1 MQEGL
6 RKAVCE
12 HDLKKR
18 RYKGVKKAVSKGF
31 YEIEREKKKA
41 EEQDRK
47 AVYEENL
54 RKRRFRASKKAASEE
69 NLRIRRLKNKTEK
82 LFMMK
87 RIRGREGVELQ
98 RKLHL
103 KKIYGEE
110 G

>member
-1 MQEGL
+1 M

-47 AVYEENL
+47 AVYEENSW
-54 RKRRFRASKKAASEE
+54 KRRCRTANKAASDE
-69 NLRIRRLKNKTEK
+69 NVRRRRLKKKTKK
-82 LFMMK
+82 LS
-87 RIRGREGVELQ
+87 
-98 RKLHL
+98 
-103 KKIYGEE
+103 EE
-110 G
+110 NFK

>member
-1 MQEGL
+1 M

-12 HDLKKR
+12 PDLKKR

-69 NLRIRRLKNKTEK
+69 ILRRRRLKNKTEK
-82 LFMMK
+82 VFMK
-87 RIRGREGVELQ
+87 GIRGKEGSELQ
-98 RKLHL
+98 RRLPL
-103 KKIYGEE
+103 KRI
-110 G
+110 

>member
-1 MQEGL
+1 M

-12 HDLKKR
+12 PDLKKR

-69 NLRIRRLKNKTEK
+69 ILRRRRLKNKG
-82 LFMMK
+82 
-87 RIRGREGVELQ
+87 IRGKEGSELQ
-98 RKLHL
+98 RKMPL
-103 KKIYGEE
+103 KRI
-110 G
+110 